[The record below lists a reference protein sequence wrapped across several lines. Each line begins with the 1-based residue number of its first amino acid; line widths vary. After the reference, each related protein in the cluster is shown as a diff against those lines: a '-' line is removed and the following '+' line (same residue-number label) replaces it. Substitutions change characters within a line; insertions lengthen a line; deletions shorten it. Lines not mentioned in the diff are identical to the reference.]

1 LIRRADLR
9 AGFLLGQYFCWA
21 SHGLPGSERLDD
33 EEQKPM
39 SVGLIGLL
47 DDIAAIAKVAAAS
60 LDDVAS
66 QAAKAGVKAAGVVI
80 DDTAVTPGYVI
91 GFEPKRELPIVGK
104 IAAGSLRNKLLVLL
118 PAALLL
124 SYFLPWTITP
134 LLMLGGAYLCYEGV
148 EKVLEAVMPHSA
160 QQHEAQLG
168 TVALNATSVE
178 DQKVASAIKTDF
190 ILSAEIMA
198 ITLAALPPGS
208 IWKQALVLAVVAI
221 GITLAVY
228 GVVALIVKADDVGV
242 ALARSGSRLSRAV
255 GRGIVRGMPV
265 LLTLLSVVGTSAM
278 IWVGGGIVLHGL
290 EVYGPPAIHH
300 AVEAAAEA
308 VARVFPPPSG
318 ILRWAVEAAIS
329 GVLGLLVGAAS
340 IPAVGYVLAPGWAGS
355 KRLLR
360 R

>member
-1 LIRRADLR
+1 
-9 AGFLLGQYFCWA
+9 
-21 SHGLPGSERLDD
+21 
-33 EEQKPM
+33 M

-66 QAAKAGVKAAGVVI
+66 QAAKAGAKAAGVVI

-91 GFEPKRELPIVGK
+91 GFSPKRELPIVGK
-104 IAAGSLRNKLLVLL
+104 IAAGSLRNKLLILL
-118 PAALLL
+118 PAALVL

-148 EKVLEAVMPHSA
+148 EKVLEVVMPHSA
-160 QQHEAQLG
+160 HRHEAQLG
-168 TVALNATSVE
+168 TVSLNAQSVE
-178 DQKVASAIKTDF
+178 DEKIASAIKTDF

-198 ITLAALPPGS
+198 ITLAALPVGS

-221 GITLAVY
+221 GITGAVY

-242 ALARSGSRLSRAV
+242 ALARSDRASAMGRAL

-265 LLTLLSVVGTSAM
+265 LLKILSVVGTAAM
-278 IWVGGGIVLHGL
+278 IWVGGGIILHGL

-300 AVEAAAEA
+300 AVKAAAGA
-308 VARVFPPPSG
+308 VAHAFPSLAA
-318 ILRWAVEAAIS
+318 ILEWAVEAAIS
-329 GVLGLLVGAAS
+329 GVIGLLVGAAS
-340 IPAVGYVLAPGWAGS
+340 IPVVGFGFAPAWKS
-355 KRLLR
+355 LKRFLHR
-360 R
+360 RQNTPAQ